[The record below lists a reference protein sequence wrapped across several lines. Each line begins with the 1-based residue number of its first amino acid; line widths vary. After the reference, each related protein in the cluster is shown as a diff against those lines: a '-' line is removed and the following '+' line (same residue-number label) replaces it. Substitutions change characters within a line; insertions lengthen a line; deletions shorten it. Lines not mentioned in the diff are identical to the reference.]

1 MHVCIQIDLSKNTR
15 ILIDANFLK
24 NQLPLKFVYT
34 KPDTLTHFLGK
45 KTTIFCGSGMF
56 AHVFWRFPHLKQ
68 HIACALKK
76 TIVKNVP

>member
-34 KPDTLTHFLGK
+34 KPDTLTHFLAT
-45 KTTIFCGSGMF
+45 KTTIFADRDGRTCMLMF
-56 AHVFWRFPHLKQ
+56 PSLKR

-76 TIVKNVP
+76 S